1 MRGRG
6 PSVTLAHVPSYPPS
20 VGPERSVRARGT
32 TACVATRAVLG
43 AYLDGEALA
52 DSMMGD
58 EVEVHLAECA
68 RCGALARQLRAQRVA
83 LAALASR
90 QASDAE
96 HAMRPAFRARM
107 ETLLGGP
114 PDARV
119 PRAG

>member
-1 MRGRG
+1 
-6 PSVTLAHVPSYPPS
+6 
-20 VGPERSVRARGT
+20 VRALGT
-32 TACVATRAVLG
+32 SACVATRAVL
-43 AYLDGEALA
+43 AEYLDGEALA

-58 EVEVHLAECA
+58 EVEVHLAECS

-90 QASDAE
+90 QAAEAE

-114 PDARV
+114 LDARV